1 MKLRGGAA
9 RVSKIIRHV
18 FGLAALRPR
27 TAGGN
32 RRGDCQT
39 PYAGHDFRPAYLDA
53 LSGLRAFGWPTIL
66 ALAATATADV
76 VADIER
82 QPETGR

>member
-1 MKLRGGAA
+1 MIVKHHTLDMISEG
-9 RVSKIIRHV
+9 
-18 FGLAALRPR
+18 
-27 TAGGN
+27 
-32 RRGDCQT
+32 
-39 PYAGHDFRPAYLDA
+39 YLDA

-82 QPETGR
+82 QPETGL